1 MDSQEDQP
9 FWGETPG
16 GEAQPYPGA
25 PQYGGQQPYPS
36 QPPYPGAQPYGP
48 PMGTGQPPFGPPM
61 STGRP
66 KVRPGR
72 IWYLGALALL
82 LGGVT
87 WLIAGLISVSN
98 QVNSFPRVPLPAGGT
113 ITLNHSG
120 HYVIYYEGNGAA
132 DGLIPSFNVRIVAAA
147 PPAEVGSLQSN
158 GNSSVSYTF
167 GSRQGRSVLSLQIT
181 HAGRFLVQTSGA
193 PTVAG
198 GSDLAFGP
206 DFAGDLL
213 AAVLPSIGLILAG
226 IAALIILGVVRSTRI
241 RRARAAALSPPPP
254 TLDPWQSAQ

>member
-9 FWGETPG
+9 FWGEPSG
-16 GEAQPYPGA
+16 GEP
-25 PQYGGQQPYPS
+25 
-36 QPPYPGAQPYGP
+36 QPPYPGAQQYSGQPPYGP

-113 ITLNHSG
+113 VTLNHSG

-132 DGLIPSFNVRIVAAA
+132 QGLIPAFNVQIAAVA
-147 PPAEVGSLQSN
+147 PPAEVGSLQSY
-158 GNSSVSYTF
+158 GSSSVSYTF
-167 GSRQGRSVLSLQIT
+167 GSRQGRSVLNLQIK
-181 HAGRFLVQTSGA
+181 HAGRFLVKASGA
-193 PTVAG
+193 PTAAG

-206 DFAGDLL
+206 DFAGAIL
-213 AAVLPSIGLILAG
+213 AVALPSVGLILAG
-226 IAALIILGVVRSTRI
+226 IAAFIILAVVRSRRI
-241 RRARAAALSPPPP
+241 RRARAAALSPAAPSI
-254 TLDPWQSAQ
+254 DPWQSAQ

>member
-1 MDSQEDQP
+1 
-9 FWGETPG
+9 
-16 GEAQPYPGA
+16 
-25 PQYGGQQPYPS
+25 
-36 QPPYPGAQPYGP
+36 
-48 PMGTGQPPFGPPM
+48 M

-98 QVNSFPRVPLPAGGT
+98 QVNAFPRVPLPAGGT
-113 ITLNHSG
+113 VTLNHSG

-132 DGLIPSFNVRIVAAA
+132 NGLIPAFNVRIAAVA

-158 GNSSVSYTF
+158 GNSSFSYTF
-167 GSRQGRSVLSLQIT
+167 GSRQGRSVLNLQIT
-181 HAGRFLVQTSGA
+181 HAGRFRVEASGA

-206 DFAGDLL
+206 DFTGDILTV
-213 AAVLPSIGLILAG
+213 VLPSIGLVLAG
-226 IAALIILGVVRSTRI
+226 IAAFIVLAIIRSVRI
-241 RRARAAALSPPPP
+241 RRARAAALSPAAPSI
-254 TLDPWQSAQ
+254 DPWQSAQ